1 MASVLPK
8 AGAAV
13 NIPPSFSWYFQRSST
28 VQWCVKRRCCL
39 FHNHFVVFHQ
49 MSTLYSQCESGT
61 DGRLTEDNNICW
73 WDVMGKFLS
82 GKNTWPV
89 FVSTAARKMWQTR
102 LNFFFSTGSISYISG
117 SFSFDQAVKA
127 CRRQGAE
134 LALVG
139 HLYSAWRF
147 QKYDQCD
154 GGWLRD
160 GSVRF
165 PISNP
170 RERCGGLP
178 EAGVRSF
185 GFPNKTM
192 HLYGAYCYR

>member
-1 MASVLPK
+1 
-8 AGAAV
+8 
-13 NIPPSFSWYFQRSST
+13 
-28 VQWCVKRRCCL
+28 
-39 FHNHFVVFHQ
+39 
-49 MSTLYSQCESGT
+49 MSTLCSNKLTFSSCGRVGLVVGWQRTKTNLLVRHGEKVHQWES
-61 DGRLTEDNNICW
+61 
-73 WDVMGKFLS
+73 
-82 GKNTWPV
+82 TWPSPWKLPV
-89 FVSTAARKMWQTR
+89 RKNELKTKELNHLEQNHVSIWITSHWIVSTWIFPP
-102 LNFFFSTGSISYISG
+102 LTGSIYYISG
-117 SFSFDQAVKA
+117 SFSFEQAERA
-127 CRRQGAE
+127 CKRQGAE

-139 HLYSAWRF
+139 QLYAAWRF
-147 QKYDQCD
+147 QNYDQCD

-170 RERCGGLP
+170 RERCGGIP